1 LSPPTQ
7 SQHTEDEFSPEQ
19 LVGIGAVVL
28 AYNRAEYAVDLL
40 LSLGL
45 GLSPELASVVPSRT
59 GRLEDKIEIV
69 ELAAKTLGLPREAQT
84 FLSESLVEEPGLSIL
99 KRYRDAIARASEPN
113 DERGKQ
119 KTVVLFKAA
128 SLEACVKHL
137 EVLTDEL
144 RCLVN
149 IFDLARR
156 SISRPTDNDKQ
167 ALAAAIRDELSRAQ
181 QCRNY
186 RLVGLRSLPRLPGS
200 SSDDRSFGLTEKSS
214 WSRESSWRKRAFRSR
229 LNRRIGA
236 GIFGKVP

>member
-1 LSPPTQ
+1 MSPPTQ
-7 SQHTEDEFSPEQ
+7 SQHIEDEFSPEQ
-19 LVGIGAVVL
+19 LAGIGAVVL
-28 AYNRAEYAVDLL
+28 AYNRAEHSVDLL

-45 GLSPELASVVPSRT
+45 GLSPELASVIPSRI

-84 FLSESLVEEPGLSIL
+84 FRSETLLEEPGLSTL
-99 KRYRDAIARASEPN
+99 KRYRDAIARAGEPN

-128 SLEACVKHL
+128 SLQACVKHL
-137 EVLTDEL
+137 EVLIDEL

-156 SISRPTDNDKQ
+156 SISRPTDTDKQ
-167 ALAAAIRDELSRAQ
+167 ALAAAIRDELSKAQ

-186 RLVGLRSLPRLPGS
+186 RWVGLRSLPKLPGS
-200 SSDDRSFGLTEKSS
+200 SKRRSG
-214 WSRESSWRKRAFRSR
+214 RAGVFDK
-229 LNRRIGA
+229 I
-236 GIFGKVP
+236 P